1 MQLYLLMEESNFYP
15 VAKYMGK
22 NTTNHTFG
30 LEYKI
35 IEQGHDYVRITTNNY
50 DGSDSDYCDIFGKNE
65 FLLNFESA
73 VFERDKTVA
82 RKKRFRDSMKKKRKI
97 RLYKD
102 KCRSKEGL
110 EYMLREKKIS
120 KMLNAKYG
128 KCSCITC
135 RKIMK
140 PNDLREL
147 EEISSRLK
155 EYEEEVV
162 S

>member
-15 VAKYMGK
+15 V
-22 NTTNHTFG
+22 
-30 LEYKI
+30 
-35 IEQGHDYVRITTNNY
+35 
-50 DGSDSDYCDIFGKNE
+50 
-65 FLLNFESA
+65 
-73 VFERDKTVA
+73 
-82 RKKRFRDSMKKKRKI
+82 
-97 RLYKD
+97 
-102 KCRSKEGL
+102 
-110 EYMLREKKIS
+110 
-120 KMLNAKYG
+120 AKYG